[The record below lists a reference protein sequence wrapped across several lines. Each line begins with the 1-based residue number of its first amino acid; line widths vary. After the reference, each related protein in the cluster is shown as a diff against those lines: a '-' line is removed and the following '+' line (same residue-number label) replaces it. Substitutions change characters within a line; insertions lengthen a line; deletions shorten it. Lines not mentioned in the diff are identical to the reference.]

1 MILTLNVTT
10 DLFATAKAYAES
22 INADKVGPCLDC
34 VRTMLA
40 SPPSAS
46 SLPTPLLQ
54 TRIFTLSPGAY
65 RWLCAMAKPP
75 RPLDSVILDTNVA
88 DELVAD
94 VQDFFQRKVRGLA
107 VRRTFDDRCSLLPLP
122 GAEVVRGSWYPL
134 PPGLPAA
141 RPAGVWQNLLL
152 PGTCWSIGTD
162 HLRAHSV

>member
-94 VQDFFQRKVRGLA
+94 VQDFFQRKVRGLGGPN
-107 VRRTFDDRCSLLPLP
+107 VRRSLLTAPP
-122 GAEVVRGSWYPL
+122 PRCRSGTRIVVSL
-134 PPGLPAA
+134 T
-141 RPAGVWQNLLL
+141 AGVTCCTARRGVAKPPSARHLLVD
-152 PGTCWSIGTD
+152 WD
-162 HLRAHSV
+162 